1 MKQERIETI
10 YDQLGEL
17 VVELSRDP
25 VSMGPSYLQ
34 DLIART
40 RGYLNIASNMVHEV
54 HRQKSAIETELDAKE
69 AAFLIS
75 SDSLLADDARV
86 TRLPNIEDRKAMI
99 NLILRDDRAEILKL
113 KNQVKELGFVDKAI
127 RHRHKELDNTMS
139 AIRMQKA
146 LIDSELRTGAFYG
159 DETETSRKSAYKA
172 PTKAVVTTDSF
183 AIDDSELLQL
193 LDGSTEPKGLLGAGE
208 AEEDEEPQSVV
219 VAPAKEPKA
228 MTAEESAD
236 SQAVEKFLEGD
247 DYSGLFDNL

>member
-1 MKQERIETI
+1 MKQERIEAI
-10 YDQLGEL
+10 YDQISGL

-25 VSMGPSYLQ
+25 VSMGPAYLQ
-34 DLIART
+34 DLIAKT

-54 HRQKSAIETELDAKE
+54 HRQKSALETELDAKE

-146 LIDSELRTGAFYG
+146 LIDSELRTGSFYR
-159 DETETSRKSAYKA
+159 DETETSRKSSYKA
-172 PTKAVVTTDSF
+172 PVK
-183 AIDDSELLQL
+183 
-193 LDGSTEPKGLLGAGE
+193 STI
-208 AEEDEEPQSVV
+208 
-219 VAPAKEPKA
+219 
-228 MTAEESAD
+228 T
-236 SQAVEKFLEGD
+236 
-247 DYSGLFDNL
+247 